1 MKITDMKDDM
11 MFIGWDE
18 FSGVDSM
25 PHRWGDLTKDEK
37 NWYRKYADDVFK
49 LDSSEKNNRGADIL
63 IPVPYL

>member
-11 MFIGWDE
+11 MFICWDE

-25 PHRWGDLTKDEK
+25 PYRWGDLTEEEK

-49 LDSSEKNNRGADIL
+49 LDSSEKNNRGADVL

>member
-18 FSGVDSM
+18 FSETDSM
-25 PHRWGDLTKDEK
+25 PHRWGDLTEEEK
-37 NWYRKYADDVFK
+37 NWYRKYANDVFK
-49 LDSSEKNNRGADIL
+49 LDVSEKNDRGADVL